1 MSNTNDVR
9 GAEDKTDTWRDDVVA
24 MIPHLRAVAQS
35 LSRNAADADDLVQE
49 CLIKAWSHRESFT
62 PGTNLR
68 AWLFTILRN
77 TFYTMTRK
85 RQREVADPSGAYA
98 ATLRSEPVQEWRAQL
113 EDLRR
118 ALDSLPAHHRES
130 LILVA
135 AAGLSYEEAAEIC
148 GCAVG
153 TIKSR
158 VNRARAQLAG
168 LLNPSDGAPD
178 KGGVIDSLL
187 ALAA

>member
-85 RQREVADPSGAYA
+85 RQREVADASGAYA

-118 ALDSLPAHHRES
+118 ALDRTRTFLRTMPQWKEHRPS
-130 LILVA
+130 ILRPKFA
-135 AAGLSYEEAAEIC
+135 KNLELGFLF
-148 GCAVG
+148 
-153 TIKSR
+153 
-158 VNRARAQLAG
+158 
-168 LLNPSDGAPD
+168 
-178 KGGVIDSLL
+178 
-187 ALAA
+187 